1 METAGAKIPPD
12 ASMGRHIRAIL
23 TLGLPLAGSHVAQ
36 VAIGATD
43 TLMLGR
49 YGVEELAAVTL
60 GSSFFGLVLLVGSG
74 FAWAVIP
81 LVASATAKEGG
92 GVEARRVTRMGL
104 WISGLYAVGLMIP
117 MLLSET
123 LFLAAGQE
131 PRTSE
136 LAGVYLNVAGFGLF
150 PALFAMTLKSYLS
163 AVKAARAVFQISLAA
178 VFVNAGLNYVLI
190 FGPGGL
196 PELGLLG
203 AAVGSVLTHILTF
216 AGLAVVAARVTPG
229 EGLFVRLWRPDWE
242 KFRRVLAL
250 GLPISGA
257 TLAEAGLFSASAVMM
272 GWLGTVPLA
281 AHGVVLQLASLMFVL
296 HVGLSNAATVEV
308 GVAHATDDRLA
319 MRRLGIAS
327 IFLSALVALGAVALF
342 LGVPEPIL
350 RAFTDASDPRR
361 PEILATGAT
370 LLAMAALFQLF
381 DGTQVIGLGLLRGVQ
396 DTNVPMWVTVV
407 AYWCLGLPASYVM
420 GFTLG
425 WGGVGVWGGL
435 AVGLAFAAAL
445 LLWRFFRKFT

>member
-1 METAGAKIPPD
+1 MATGGIRIPSD
-12 ASMGRHIRAIL
+12 DSLGRRARAIL

-49 YGVEELAAVTL
+49 YGVEELAAATL
-60 GSSFFGLVLLVGSG
+60 GASFFGLVFLVGSG

-81 LVASATAKEGG
+81 LVASATAGEGG
-92 GVEARRVTRMGL
+92 EVEARRVTRMGL
-104 WISGLYAVGLMIP
+104 WISGLYAAVLMIP
-117 MLLSET
+117 MIMSER
-123 LFLAAGQE
+123 LFLAVGQE
-131 PRTSE
+131 PRTAE
-136 LAGVYLNVAGFGLF
+136 LARVYLSVAGFGLF

-178 VFVNAGLNYVLI
+178 VFANAGLNYVLI

-196 PELGLLG
+196 PALGLLG
-203 AAVGSVLTHILTF
+203 AAVGSVLTHMLTF
-216 AGLAVVAARVTPG
+216 AGLALVASRVTPG
-229 EGLFVRLWRPDWE
+229 EGLFVRVWRPDWE
-242 KFRRVLAL
+242 KFRRVVVL

-257 TLAEAGLFSASAVMM
+257 TLAETGLFSASAVMM

-281 AHGVVLQLASLMFVL
+281 AHGVVLQLASLTFVL

-308 GVAHATDDRLA
+308 GVAHATDDRAA
-319 MRRLGIAS
+319 MRRLGIAAT
-327 IFLSALVALGAVALF
+327 ILSVLVAVMTIAVF
-342 LGVPEPIL
+342 LGIPEPLL
-350 RAFTDASDPRR
+350 RSFVDESDPRR
-361 PEILATGAT
+361 PGILMTGAA

-396 DTNVPMWVTVV
+396 DTNVPLCITVV

-420 GFTLG
+420 GFVLG

-435 AVGLAFAAAL
+435 AVGLACAAAL
-445 LLWRFFRKFT
+445 LLGRFFRKFA